1 MAVLE
6 VERHM
11 SETPEAIPTPP
22 PAPSAWQGFWRN
34 WLRPFLVV
42 AVLMVGLRSSVVD
55 WNVVPTGSMKPTIVE
70 GDYILVNK
78 LAYDLRAPLT
88 GQRLWTWADPKRG
101 DVVVFTPPGEH
112 DRYVKRIVGQPGD
125 VLELRDNRLYVN
137 GKPAHYHDLPPAA
150 HQDARPE
157 GAPAWFGAEIVAGK
171 AHAVMLSP
179 DRDSPTSFEPLVVP
193 PGHYFVM
200 GDNRDN
206 SKDSRYFG
214 FVPRDRIVGR
224 APAVVVSLDPE
235 QHNAPRWHRFFT
247 PLR

>member
-1 MAVLE
+1 MND
-6 VERHM
+6 
-11 SETPEAIPTPP
+11 TPEAVTPTPP
-22 PAPSAWQGFWRN
+22 PASAWQGAWRG

-42 AVLMVGLRSSVVD
+42 VVLMVGLRSSVMD

-88 GQRLWTWADPKRG
+88 GQRLWTWGDPKRG
-101 DVVVFTPPGEH
+101 EIVVFTPPGEH

-125 VLELRDNRLYVN
+125 ELELRDNRLFVN
-137 GKPAHYHDLPPAA
+137 GRAAHYHDLPAA
-150 HQDARPE
+150 DHQDVRPE
-157 GAPAWFGAEIVAGK
+157 AGEPAWFGSEMVAGT

-179 DRDSPTSFEPLVVP
+179 ERGSLTSFGPLVVP
-193 PGHYFVM
+193 PGHYFMM

-214 FVPRDRIVGR
+214 CVARDRILGR
-224 APAVVVSLDPE
+224 APGLVVSLDPLR
-235 QHNAPRWHRFFT
+235 HNAPRWWRFFT